1 MGNFHLILKIR
12 KNTHIQDVIGHF
24 SIQSR
29 NEPKCD
35 VVVLWTG
42 LHLTKVS
49 YDEINKLSVEDI
61 VNKYQKYL
69 NNPRVI
75 KEIERKSGVII

>member
-1 MGNFHLILKIR
+1 LGNFHLILKIR

-49 YDEINKLSVEDI
+49 YDEINKL
-61 VNKYQKYL
+61 Y
-69 NNPRVI
+69 
-75 KEIERKSGVII
+75 KEILEPDDNNIIKVLKIINKKYE